1 MNGSSPTSRLKWLW
15 HTLGPGIAVAATGVG
30 AGDLVAA
37 SVAGAKFGTAV
48 LWAAVVGAVLK
59 YTVNEGIARWQLAT
73 QTTLLEGWTQKLH
86 RAISVYFLIYLVL
99 WSFFV
104 AGALISACGLAGY
117 SLFGV
122 GSVAIWGMVHS
133 LIAAALVYWGRYR
146 YFEAMMKFFIG
157 LMFVAIILCAAL
169 IAPEVDGV
177 LQGLVLPSLPSGST
191 KFIFGVIGGVGGSV
205 TLLSYGYWIREKNWL
220 GAEHHTLVRADL
232 ITAYALTGIF
242 GVAVMIIAAGV
253 NPEVATGTA
262 MVLALADRLAEV
274 LGPPGKWVFLVGFWG
289 AVFSSML
296 GVWQGV
302 PYLFA
307 DFLQAYRGRIPARVR
322 TDSRAYRWY
331 LLYLAFPPMLV
342 LMFGRPV
349 AMIVLYS
356 ILGALFMPFLAATLL
371 ILNNRADWVH
381 ALRNR
386 WWTNIL
392 LSLTLALFPY
402 LGWQQWQA
410 IWQ

>member
-1 MNGSSPTSRLKWLW
+1 MSMPTPQSRLKWLLQ
-15 HTLGPGIAVAATGVG
+15 TLGPGIAVAATGVG

-48 LWAAVVGAVLK
+48 LWAAAIGALLK
-59 YTVNEGIARWQLAT
+59 FAVNEGIARWQLAT

-86 RAISVYFLIYLVL
+86 RAISVYFLVYLVL

-117 SLFGV
+117 SLLGFGTV
-122 GSVAIWGMVHS
+122 QGWGIVHS
-133 LIAAALVYWGRYR
+133 IAAAAFVYWGRYR
-146 YFEAMMKFFIG
+146 YFETLMKFFIG

-169 IAPEVDGV
+169 ILPEVDGV
-177 LQGLVLPSLPSGST
+177 PAGLLLPSLPAGST

-220 GAEHHTLVRADL
+220 GAEHHTRVRVDL

-253 NPEVATGTA
+253 SPEVATGTGI
-262 MVLALADRLAEV
+262 VLALADRLAEV
-274 LGPPGKWVFLVGFWG
+274 LGPTGKWVFLVGFWG

-307 DFLQAYRGRIPARVR
+307 DFLQAYRDPIPENVR
-322 TDSRAYRWY
+322 TDSRPYRWY
-331 LLYLAFPPMLV
+331 LVYLAFPPML
-342 LMFGRPV
+342 LLIFGRPV
-349 AMIVLYS
+349 WIIVLYS

-371 ILNNRADWVH
+371 ILNNRQEWVH
-381 ALRNR
+381 TLRNSL
-386 WWTNIL
+386 WINVLLVLSLLLFAYLGLNQL
-392 LSLTLALFPY
+392 LS
-402 LGWQQWQA
+402 
-410 IWQ
+410 IRK

>member
-1 MNGSSPTSRLKWLW
+1 MPTPQSRLKWLMQ
-15 HTLGPGIAVAATGVG
+15 TLGPGMAVAATGVG

-48 LWAAVVGAVLK
+48 LWAAVVGALLK
-59 YTVNEGIARWQLAT
+59 FAVNEGIARWQLAT

-86 RAISVYFLIYLVL
+86 RSISVYFLVYLVL

-117 SLFGV
+117 SLFGF
-122 GSVAIWGMVHS
+122 GSVQGWGIVHS
-133 LIAAALVYWGRYR
+133 IAAAAFVYWGRYR
-146 YFEAMMKFFIG
+146 YFETMMKFFIG
-157 LMFVAIILCAAL
+157 LMFMAIILCAAL
-169 IAPEVDGV
+169 ILPEVDGV
-177 LQGLVLPSLPSGST
+177 LYGLVLPSLPAGST

-205 TLLSYGYWIREKNWL
+205 TLLSYGYWIREKSWL
-220 GAEHHTLVRADL
+220 GSEHHTRVRVDL

-253 NPEVATGTA
+253 SPQVATGTGI
-262 MVLALADRLAEV
+262 VLALADRLAEV
-274 LGPPGKWVFLVGFWG
+274 LGPTGKWVFLVGFWG

-307 DFLQAYRGRIPARVR
+307 DFLQAYRGQTPQNVR
-322 TDSRAYRWY
+322 TDSKPYRWY

-342 LMFGRPV
+342 LIFGRPV
-349 AMIVLYS
+349 WIIVLYS

-371 ILNNRADWVH
+371 ILNNRREWVQSF
-381 ALRNR
+381 RNGL
-386 WWTNIL
+386 WMNLLLI
-392 LSLTLALFPY
+392 LSLVLFAY
-402 LGWQQWQA
+402 LGWNQLVT
-410 IWQ
+410 IR